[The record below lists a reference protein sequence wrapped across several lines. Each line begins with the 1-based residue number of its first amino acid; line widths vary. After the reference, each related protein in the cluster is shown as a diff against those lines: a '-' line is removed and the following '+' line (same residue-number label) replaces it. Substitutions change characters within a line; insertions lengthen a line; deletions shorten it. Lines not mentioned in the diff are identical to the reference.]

1 MIGFLNIYKPKDIT
15 SNDVVQKIRKK
26 FKLKKIGHMGTL
38 DPMACGILP
47 IAIGKATRLFDYMQ
61 EKRKTYIVE
70 YIFGYET
77 DTLDITGVETNR
89 NNVLPSLEIIKEKIS
104 KMIGKQSQM
113 PPKYSAKNVNGRRAY
128 NLAREGVDFELNPKE
143 IEIFNI
149 EIINFSDNS
158 IRLKI
163 ECSSGTYIRAI
174 GRDLAYSFGGYATM
188 SYLERCQ
195 TSLFSIENS
204 ITLDE
209 VLDYDSLDNIII
221 SPLDVFVNYDRITI
235 DLDTYQDLRNGKFVK
250 HDYIKNN
257 SFVLFGDKIIG
268 VCKGNKSQ
276 LKLDTYLEEEI

>member
-15 SNDVVQKIRKK
+15 SNAVVQKIRKK
-26 FKLKKIGHMGTL
+26 FNIKKAGHMGTL
-38 DPMACGILP
+38 DPMASGILP
-47 IAIGKATRLFDYMQ
+47 IAIGKATRLFDYML

-89 NNVLPSLEIIKEKIS
+89 NNVLPSIDIIKEKIS
-104 KMIGKQSQM
+104 KMIGKQSQL

-128 NLAREGVDFELNPKE
+128 DLAREGIEFELKPKE
-143 IEIFNI
+143 IEIFDM
-149 EIINFSDNS
+149 EILDFSKNLLK
-158 IRLKI
+158 LKI

-188 SYLERCQ
+188 SSLERCQ

-204 ITLDE
+204 ITLDDI
-209 VLDYDSLDNIII
+209 LKHDSLENIII
-221 SPLDVFVNYDRITI
+221 SPLDVFKNYDRITI
-235 DLDTYQDLRNGKFVK
+235 DFDTYQDLKNGKFVEY
-250 HDYIKNN
+250 DFIKNN
-257 SFVLFGDKIIG
+257 TFVLYNKIIIG
-268 VCKGNKSQ
+268 ICKENKSQ